1 VIFTSDN
8 GTTHPRPQSER
19 FHVGGVD
26 AVFFNSTAG
35 LRGYKGS
42 VYEGGLRVPMIA
54 RLPGRIPAGTVNAM
68 PTYFPDWFPTLCDAA
83 ALPRPDGLDGE
94 SIWPVLQG
102 NQTTTARTTPMVWVF
117 PEYGGQVAIRLGDF
131 KLVRQNLKTA
141 RPGPWEI
148 YDLSKDHAEANDLAA
163 ARPDLIREAENIL
176 RREVSENAR
185 FPVPIPGV
193 NTAAATSPKKKR

>member
-1 VIFTSDN
+1 
-8 GTTHPRPQSER
+8 
-19 FHVGGVD
+19 
-26 AVFFNSTAG
+26 
-35 LRGYKGS
+35 
-42 VYEGGLRVPMIA
+42 MIA
-54 RLPGRIPAGTVNAM
+54 RLPGRIPAGTVSAM

-83 ALPRPDGLDGE
+83 ALPRPTGLDGE

-102 NQTTTARTTPMVWVF
+102 NRTTTARTTPMVWVF

-148 YDLSKDHAEANDLAA
+148 YDLSKDHAEANDLAT
-163 ARPDLIREAENIL
+163 ARPDLITEAEKIL

-193 NTAAATSPKKKR
+193 NITATPPLKKGR